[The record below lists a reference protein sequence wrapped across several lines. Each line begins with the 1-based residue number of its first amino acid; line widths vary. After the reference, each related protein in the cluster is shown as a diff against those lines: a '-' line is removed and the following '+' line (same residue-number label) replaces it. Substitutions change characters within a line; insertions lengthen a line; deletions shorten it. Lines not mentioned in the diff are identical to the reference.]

1 MKEQYILMGQR
12 MKSRRKE
19 LKITQSQLAED
30 IGISNNY
37 VSSIETGN
45 ETPSLDTFIRICNR
59 LNVTPDYLLLGSMHS
74 NNVSQN
80 IIDSL
85 RLCNEYDIEFLQSY
99 VEKLVEKTLLDGT
112 ILISYKYE
120 PKSYIFCRFIL

>member
-1 MKEQYILMGQR
+1 MKEQYIVMGQR

-30 IGISNNY
+30 IGISKNY

-74 NNVSQN
+74 NNISQN

-85 RLCNEYDIEFLQSY
+85 RLCDEYDIEFLQAY
-99 VEKLVEKTLLDGT
+99 VEKLVGKNSSKWND
-112 ILISYKYE
+112 SHMV
-120 PKSYIFCRFIL
+120 

>member
-45 ETPSLDTFIRICNR
+45 ETPSLDTFVRICNR

-99 VEKLVEKTLLDGT
+99 VEKLVEKNASRWNNSH
-112 ILISYKYE
+112 IV
-120 PKSYIFCRFIL
+120 